1 MRLDEVIWGYTADK
15 EGSNR
20 AMRHCGNHS
29 EVSLRSKYRLSTLR
43 MRSQEGSRRI
53 KSVKVFNASLVEEGR
68 VFQNEG

>member
-15 EGSNR
+15 EGPNR
-20 AMRHCGNHS
+20 AVRHCGNHS

-43 MRSQEGSRRI
+43 RRGRDGSRRI
-53 KSVKVFNASLVEEGR
+53 KSVKVFSASLVEEGR